1 MLTNEPSEIGLRFK
15 EAAFDYMRD
24 MMHFLYALPLYKIF
38 PTKPYVNFDTSVKNL
53 LSVSK
58 ELVDAKVK
66 EMCAAMDEGRE
77 VEQVGF
83 LDQWL
88 LEGKLTQAELLPIIG
103 ELLSAGIDTVSVS
116 HSMLLQYKKCNTS
129 RLIWHLLKYVYSH
142 TEMAWK
148 CAV

>member
-1 MLTNEPSEIGLRFK
+1 MLTGEPSEVGLRFK
-15 EAAFDYMRD
+15 DAAFDYMRD
-24 MMHFLYALPLYKIF
+24 MISFLYALPFYKIF
-38 PTKPYVNFDTSVKNL
+38 PTKPYVKFDTSVKNL

-77 VEQVGF
+77 VEQIGF

-116 HSMLLQYKKCNTS
+116 HCMLYRINISQTNLFGIY
-129 RLIWHLLKYVYSH
+129 
-142 TEMAWK
+142 
-148 CAV
+148 